1 MMRIR
6 RQGLTLIAAGAVV
19 LSACS
24 SGGESGEPP
33 VEATTGADTE
43 SEEPT
48 EEEPEEAAPP
58 VSTITTRPVDA
69 PASDVEIRVGEIIV
83 EFDGEVTD
91 EGTVLTL
98 EEPILFDFDSAELKS
113 SAAGPLDDITEV
125 LEFYGDAPIEVVGHT
140 DDQGSAEY
148 NLDLSQRRADAVLD
162 ALRERGID
170 AARMSSEGRGF
181 DDPVTSNDTEE
192 GRARNRRVEVLIV
205 GVEPPDTSDTGN

>member
-6 RQGLTLIAAGAVV
+6 RRGLAVLAGGAIVLAA
-19 LSACS
+19 CT
-24 SGGESGEPP
+24 GGEPGDDPT
-33 VEATTGADTE
+33 EAATDTE
-43 SEEPT
+43 EAAADPDEPDV
-48 EEEPEEAAPP
+48 AAPP
-58 VSTITTRPVDA
+58 VSTVTTRPVDS

-113 SAAGPLDDITEV
+113 SSGEPLDDIAEV
-125 LEFYGDAPIEVVGHT
+125 LAFYGDAPVEVVGHT

-170 AARMSSEGRGF
+170 GARMTSEGRGF
-181 DDPVTSNDTEE
+181 DEPVASNDTEE
-192 GRARNRRVEVLIV
+192 GRAENRRVEVLIV
-205 GVEPPDTSDTGN
+205 GVEPPDTDDTGG